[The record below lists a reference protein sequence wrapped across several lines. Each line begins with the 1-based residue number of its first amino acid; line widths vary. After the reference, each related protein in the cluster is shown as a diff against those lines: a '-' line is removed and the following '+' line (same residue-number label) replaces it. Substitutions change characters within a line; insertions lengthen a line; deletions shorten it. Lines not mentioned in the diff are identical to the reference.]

1 MEQLPV
7 YGSLE
12 ALSPRVAAIHD
23 ISGFGKCSLTV
34 VLPILSAAGL
44 EACALPTAILSTHTG
59 GFTDFT
65 YRDLTDDI
73 MPVYRHWQD
82 LGIRFDAAYS
92 GYLGSHAQLGIV
104 SDMYDC
110 MREDGTKIIVD
121 PVMADNGS
129 LYALF
134 DESFPLG
141 MRALCEKAD
150 IIVPNITEAT
160 LMLGEPYREGPYT
173 RDYIEGLL
181 RKLAQLPSELAVL
194 TGVHFDEEKLGAACI
209 DVKTGKIEYA
219 MAKRVA
225 GSYHGTGDI
234 FASVLSAGLLLGKNP
249 QAAMQRAAD
258 FTADA
263 ARRTLDAG
271 RNVKYGVYF
280 EAGLRDL

>member
-1 MEQLPV
+1 MEQQPV

-23 ISGFGKCSLTV
+23 ISGFGRCSLTV

-44 EACALPTAILSTHTG
+44 EACAIPTAILSTHTG
-59 GFTDFT
+59 GFSNFT
-65 YRDLTDDI
+65 YHDLTDDI
-73 MPVYRHWQD
+73 MPVYRHWQE

-104 SDMYDC
+104 SDIYKC
-110 MREDGTKIIVD
+110 MRADGTKIIVD
-121 PVMADNGS
+121 PVMADNGA

-141 MRALCEKAD
+141 MRALCESAD
-150 IIVPNITEAT
+150 VIVPNITEAV

-173 RDYIEGLL
+173 REYIEGLL
-181 RKLAQLPSELAVL
+181 KRLAELPSELVVL
-194 TGVHFDEEKLGAACI
+194 TGVHFDENELGAACI

-219 MAKRVA
+219 MANRIA
-225 GSYHGTGDI
+225 GAYHGTGDI
-234 FASVLSAGLLLGKNP
+234 FASVLTAGLLLGKAP
-249 QAAMQRAAD
+249 HDAMQKAAD

-263 ARRTLDAG
+263 VRRTLEAG
-271 RNVKYGVYF
+271 RGVKYGVWF

>member
-1 MEQLPV
+1 MENLPV

-73 MPVYRHWQD
+73 MPVYKHWQE
-82 LGIRFDAAYS
+82 LGIHFDAAYS

-104 SDMYDC
+104 SDIYKC

-121 PVMADNGS
+121 PVMADNGA

-141 MRALCEKAD
+141 MRTLCETAD

-160 LMLGEPYREGPYT
+160 LMIGEPYREGPYT

-181 RKLAQLPSELAVL
+181 KRLAELPRELVVL
-194 TGVHFDEEKLGAACI
+194 TGVHFDENELGAACI

-219 MAKRVA
+219 MTQRVA
-225 GSYHGTGDI
+225 GAYHGTGDI
-234 FASVLSAGLLLGKNP
+234 FASVLTAGLMLGKSAR
-249 QAAMQRAAD
+249 AAMQQAAD
-258 FTADA
+258 FTAA
-263 ARRTLDAG
+263 AVRRTLDAG

-280 EAGLRDL
+280 EAGLKDL